1 MATFRSPQ
9 SKSLRRALFQ
19 KMLVRLALFSLIY
32 IGAIWIFQVNYV
44 DELANWIADQTS
56 EWKTV
61 STDSGLALYDT
72 ETATKLAYDQMAE
85 SAQGVGVAIA
95 GSTETNANEIPEDN
109 PNYQYLFDADTG
121 ELKYRDLST
130 YYTLRNLKLPAAMVI
145 YLLGCLVILFLTLNR
160 AAHYFDDIFGAVS
173 TMFKDKN
180 EPVELPSD
188 LAIIQSEL
196 NEIRER
202 SRADELAAHMAET
215 RKNELVA
222 YLAHDIRTP
231 LTTIIGYLALLH
243 ENDDLPTST
252 RQRYIASAYE
262 KSERLEGLINEFFE
276 ITRYNLQ
283 AIPIERETINVSL
296 FCEQVADAFYPE
308 ASARDITLSVHAPFS
323 TTFFVDPDKMARALG
338 NIVRNAVAYADD
350 KSTIVIEAGDS
361 DEATTIS
368 ISNKGKEISKIHLD
382 SIFEKF
388 YREDT
393 SRSQSKGGAGLG
405 LAIAREIITAHEGT
419 VSATSKQG
427 ITTFTIVIPHQ
438 TPA

>member
-1 MATFRSPQ
+1 
-9 SKSLRRALFQ
+9 
-19 KMLVRLALFSLIY
+19 MLVRLALFTVIY
-32 IGAIWIFQVNYV
+32 VGAVWVFQANYV
-44 DELANWIADQTS
+44 DGLANWIADQTS

-61 STDSGLALYDT
+61 TTDTGLAISDA
-72 ETATKLAYDQMAE
+72 EEATKYAYEQIPP
-85 SAQGVGVAIA
+85 SVAIA
-95 GSTETNANEIPEDN
+95 GDIDLTSDQIPEDN
-109 PNYQYLFDADTG
+109 PNYQYLYNADTG

-130 YYTLRNLKLPAAMVI
+130 YYTLRNLKLPVAMVV
-145 YLLGCLVILFLTLNR
+145 YLIGCLIILFLTLNR

-180 EPVELPSD
+180 EPIELPAD

-231 LTTIIGYLALLH
+231 LTTIIGYLALLN
-243 ENDDLPTST
+243 ESSDLPAAT

-262 KSERLEGLINEFFE
+262 KSERLETLIDEFFE

-283 AIPIERETINVSL
+283 AIPIERETINVAL

-308 ASARDITLSVHAPFS
+308 ASARDITLAVNAPFS

-350 KSTIVIEAGDS
+350 KSTISIEAVDT

-368 ISNKGKEISKIHLD
+368 ISNKGKEISKTHLD
-382 SIFEKF
+382 TIFEKF

-393 SRSQSKGGAGLG
+393 ARTQSKGGAGLG
-405 LAIAREIITAHEGT
+405 LAIAREIISAHKGE
-419 VSATSKQG
+419 VSATSKEG
-427 ITTFTIVIPHQ
+427 ITTFTVMIPHQ
-438 TPA
+438 THA

>member
-19 KMLVRLALFSLIY
+19 KMLVRLAVFSLVY
-32 IGAIWIFQVNYV
+32 IGALWVFQANYI
-44 DELANWIADQTS
+44 DGLANWIADQTS

-61 STDSGLALYDT
+61 STDSELAIYDP
-72 ETATKLAYDQMAE
+72 ETATKLAYEQLPE
-85 SAQGVGVAIA
+85 SAQGVGLAISGDA
-95 GSTETNANEIPEDN
+95 EANTDEIPEDN
-109 PNYQYLFDADTG
+109 PNYQYLFNADTG

-130 YYTLRNLKLPAAMVI
+130 YYTLRNLKLPAAMVV
-145 YLLGCLVILFLTLNR
+145 YLLGCLLILFLTLNK
-160 AAHYFDDIFGAVS
+160 AAHYFDDIFGAIS
-173 TMFKDKN
+173 AIFKDKN

-231 LTTIIGYLALLH
+231 LTTIIGYLALLN
-243 ENDDLPTST
+243 ENDDLPAAT
-252 RQRYIASAYE
+252 RQRYIASAYD
-262 KSERLEGLINEFFE
+262 KSERLETLINEFFE

-283 AIPIERETINVSL
+283 AIPIERETINISL

-308 ASARDITLSVHAPFS
+308 ASARGITLTVRAPFS
-323 TTFFVDPDKMARALG
+323 STFFVDPDKMARALG

-350 KSTIVIEAGDS
+350 NSTILIEATDTDDS
-361 DEATTIS
+361 TLIA
-368 ISNKGKEISKIHLD
+368 ISNKGKEISKTHLD

-388 YREDT
+388 YREDS
-393 SRSQSKGGAGLG
+393 SRTQSKGGAGLG
-405 LAIAREIITAHEGT
+405 LAIAREIISAHEGI

-427 ITTFTIVIPHQ
+427 ITTFTVVIPHQ
-438 TPA
+438 TFG